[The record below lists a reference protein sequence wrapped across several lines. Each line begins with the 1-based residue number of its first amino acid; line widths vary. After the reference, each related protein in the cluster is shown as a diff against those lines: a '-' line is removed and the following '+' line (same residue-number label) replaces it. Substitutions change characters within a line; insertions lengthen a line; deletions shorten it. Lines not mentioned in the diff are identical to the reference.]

1 MTFLAWQAAWV
12 KKMART
18 KKAIRVSKKAV
29 GNALATGM
37 TVRPSTYGAGALI
50 VFIVAAGLSSLFI

>member
-1 MTFLAWQAAWV
+1 
-12 KKMART
+12 MART